1 MPKMKYHD
9 GSTWVALDA
18 ANADTVGGLTVGQI
32 QAGTLAKGQVS
43 TDNTGW
49 VASGNADLP
58 HRKNVAIAGVVLADK
73 AIVDFT
79 LATLAIATEAGI
91 TYQETYAGGV
101 TLFAASVPTGTV
113 TFDYAIVKG

>member
-1 MPKMKYHD
+1 MSKMKYYN
-9 GSTWVALDA
+9 GSAWVALDA

-32 QAGTLAKGQVS
+32 QAGVLAKGQVS

-49 VASGNADLP
+49 VASGNTELP
-58 HRKNVAIAGVVLADK
+58 QKKNVAIASVTTADK

-91 TYQETYAGGV
+91 TYQETYDGGV
-101 TLFAASVPTGTV
+101 TLFAANAPSGTV
-113 TFDYAIVKG
+113 TFDYAIIKG